1 MDYFPGMGPVINR
14 ISGADKLMASVAEH
28 REAARA
34 RTIAAQHEQ
43 TG

>member
-14 ISGADKLMASVAEH
+14 LSGAGKLMTEVAEH

-34 RTIAAQHEQ
+34 RKIAEEPGHAA
-43 TG
+43 